1 MVCEDGATRIAAARG
16 NRCDDQRAVTRTVFI
31 TGAYGAVG
39 AWLARA
45 CVERG
50 DHVVVLRRDEVP
62 GSALVLDGTQE
73 RCTVVHGDMLTPG
86 LLERVLAEH
95 AVDTVFHLAAHS
107 VVGTAQRSPLSTF
120 ETNVRGTWVVME
132 ACRLVGIPRVVV
144 ASSIKAYGERSPA
157 DRPLVEE
164 DALHGRHVY
173 AVSKAA
179 ADAIARSYWDGYG
192 VRVAATRLA
201 NVYGGGDLNRS
212 RLVPDVMA
220 AVLGGNAPVI
230 RSDGTPQRDF
240 LHVDDAVTAYLAV
253 ADLLDRD
260 DDIACGAAFNAGGEP
275 HAVIEI
281 VETILRLAGSDAR
294 PEIHGA
300 PLPAGTSDRLSLDS
314 SLLRSLTGWRPE
326 VGLEEGLRRTLRWYR
341 AHPSALDLSYTR
353 SHGRSLQVGG
363 DQAQEGDR
371 RRPPRQALHQ
381 ARTRDHGRGEGGRGR
396 P

>member
-1 MVCEDGATRIAAARG
+1 MARS
-16 NRCDDQRAVTRTVFI
+16 VFI

-45 CVERG
+45 CVQRG

-62 GSALVLDGTQE
+62 RSALVLDGTQE
-73 RCTVVHGDMLTPG
+73 RCTVVHGDMLTAG

-120 ETNVRGTWVVME
+120 ETNVRGTWMVME
-132 ACRLVGIPRVVV
+132 ACRLLGVERVVV
-144 ASSIKAYGERSPA
+144 ASSIKAYGERA
-157 DRPLVEE
+157 AGARPFVE
-164 DALHGRHVY
+164 DDPLHGRQVY
-173 AVSKAA
+173 EVSKAA

-192 VRVAATRLA
+192 VRVASARLA

-220 AVLGGNAPVI
+220 AVLAGRAPVI
-230 RSDGTPQRDF
+230 RSDGTPERDF
-240 LHVDDAVTAYLAV
+240 LHVDDAVTAYLAI
-253 ADLLDRD
+253 ADALDRPD
-260 DDIACGAAFNAGGEP
+260 DVACGAAFNAGGET
-275 HAVIEI
+275 HSVREI
-281 VETILRLAGSDAR
+281 VDTVLRLAGSDLR
-294 PEIHGA
+294 PEIRGA
-300 PLPAGTSDRLSLDS
+300 PPTPGTSGRLSLDS
-314 SLLRSLTGWRPE
+314 SRLRDLTGWRPV

-341 AHPSALDLSYTR
+341 THPSALDLSYTR
-353 SHGRSLQVGG
+353 PHGRSLQVGG

-381 ARTRDHGRGEGGRGR
+381 ARPGDHGRREGGRRR

>member
-1 MVCEDGATRIAAARG
+1 MIGAMA
-16 NRCDDQRAVTRTVFI
+16 RTVFI

-73 RCTVVHGDMLTPG
+73 RCTVVHGDMLTAG

-132 ACRLVGIPRVVV
+132 ACRLLGIERVVV
-144 ASSIKAYGERSPA
+144 ASSIKAYGDRSTHA
-157 DRPLVEE
+157 RPLVED
-164 DALHGRHVY
+164 DALHGRQVY
-173 AVSKAA
+173 EVSKAA
-179 ADAIARSYWDGYG
+179 ADTIARSYWYGYG
-192 VRVAATRLA
+192 VRVAAARLA

-220 AVLGGNAPVI
+220 AVLAGRPPVI

-240 LHVDDAVTAYLAV
+240 LYVEDAVAAYLAI
-253 ADLLDRD
+253 ADALDRPD
-260 DDIACGAAFNAGGEP
+260 DAACGVAFNAGGEP
-275 HAVIEI
+275 HSVLEI
-281 VETILRLAGSDAR
+281 VDTVLRLAGSDLR

-314 SLLRSLTGWRPE
+314 SRLRDLTGWRPA

-353 SHGRSLQVGG
+353 PHGRSLQVGG

-371 RRPPRQALHQ
+371 RRPSRQALHE
-381 ARTRDHGRGEGGRGR
+381 ARPGDHGRREGGRRR